1 MIGSNDKEM
10 IEMNNKFGDIVISVK
25 DITVL

>member
-1 MIGSNDKEM
+1 MIGLNYKEM
-10 IEMNNKFGDIVISVK
+10 IEMDNKFGDIVISVK